1 MLLVTYINLYNK
13 SVMDT
18 LFLVEWSKDHVLTV
32 VAVIITLVLVYHY
45 IIERDK
51 VVKLSKKYRS
61 SIFET
66 QSKIFLNATQYLI
79 DGNKDLAIKEFL
91 NAVDLNRETIE
102 TYFALGGLFRS
113 NGEIEKA
120 ISIHRSLIA
129 RENISESTRLQGL
142 KELAVDFDK
151 GGFIDKAIET
161 YKDVLKINRDQQD
174 VIQALCRIYEDIE
187 DWDQAYNYR
196 IMLSKVG
203 HVNQSETISH
213 ILVQKAKAL
222 FEKGQFKACA
232 EEIEDAFRFAPSV
245 SAKILRL
252 KLFLVQGKMEDA
264 KGVLLELL
272 KEHPMYASFIFVSL
286 EEFNNNLPEKQE
298 YLERLKQLKAYFL
311 DLKDLDLMSS
321 PSVVLSKIR
330 LLKSSSR
337 ITDAFELLDYWMKN
351 HGQSDV
357 LKVEYIK
364 LLIEVNKTDEAL
376 GQTKQLLNNLHSTLT
391 RHYCAQCG
399 YNSDD
404 IFWRCPQ
411 CHNWETIQFRW
422 KV

>member
-1 MLLVTYINLYNK
+1 MNYAFLLELGKN
-13 SVMDT
+13 
-18 LFLVEWSKDHVLTV
+18 HALTV
-32 VAVIITLVLVYHY
+32 VAVVITLVLIYHY
-45 IIERDK
+45 VIERDK
-51 VVKLSKKYRS
+51 AVKLSKKYRN
-61 SIFET
+61 SIFEA
-66 QSKIFLNATQYLI
+66 QSRIFLNASQYLI
-79 DGNKDLAIKEFL
+79 EGNKDLAIKEFL

-129 RENISESTRLQGL
+129 RESISESTRIQAL
-142 KELAVDFDK
+142 KELALDFDK

-161 YKDVLKINRDQQD
+161 YRDVLKINRDQQD
-174 VIQALCRIYEDIE
+174 VIHSLCRIYEDIE

-203 HVNQSETISH
+203 QENQSETISH
-213 ILVQKAKAL
+213 ILVQKAKTL
-222 FEKGQFKACA
+222 FEQGQFKACA
-232 EEIEDAFRFAPSV
+232 EELEDAFRFAPSV

-252 KLFLVQGKMEDA
+252 RLYLVQSKMEDA
-264 KGVLLELL
+264 NGILLELL
-272 KEHPMYASFIFVSL
+272 KEHPMYATFIFVSL
-286 EEFNNNLPEKQE
+286 EHFNPKLAMRDE
-298 YLERLKQLKAYFL
+298 YNTRLQQLKDYFL
-311 DLKDLDLMSS
+311 SMNDMDLMSS

-330 LLKSSSR
+330 LLKDLHK
-337 ITDAFELLDYWMKN
+337 TGDAFELLDAWMKN

-364 LLIEVNKTDEAL
+364 ILIEVGKTEEAL
-376 GQTKQLLNNLHSTLT
+376 AHTKTLLNTLHNSLT
-391 RHYCAQCG
+391 RHYCSQCG
-399 YNSDD
+399 YNSDE

>member
-1 MLLVTYINLYNK
+1 VDYTFLL
-13 SVMDT
+13 
-18 LFLVEWSKDHVLTV
+18 EWGKDNALTV
-32 VAVIITLVLVYHY
+32 VAVVITLVLIYHY
-45 IIERDK
+45 VIERDK
-51 VVKLSKKYRS
+51 GVKLSKKYRN
-61 SIFET
+61 SIFEA
-66 QSKIFLNATQYLI
+66 QSRIFLNATQYLI
-79 DGNKDLAIKEFL
+79 EGNKDLAIKEFL
-91 NAVDLNRETIE
+91 NAVDLNRETID

-129 RENISESTRLQGL
+129 RESISESTRLLAL
-142 KELAVDFDK
+142 KELALDFDK

-174 VIQALCRIYEDIE
+174 VIHSLCRIYEDIE

-203 HVNQSETISH
+203 QENQSETISH
-213 ILVQKAKAL
+213 ILVQKAKSL
-222 FEKGQFKACA
+222 FDKGQFKACA
-232 EEIEDAFRFAPSV
+232 EELEDAFRFAPSV
-245 SAKILRL
+245 SAKILKLRL
-252 KLFLVQGKMEDA
+252 YLVLGNMEDA
-264 KGVLLELL
+264 NGLLLELL
-272 KEHPMYASFIFVSL
+272 KEHPMYATFIFGSL
-286 EEFNNNLPEKQE
+286 DQFNKNLPQKDT
-298 YLERLKQLKAYFL
+298 YKERLHQLKDYFL
-311 DLKDLDLMSS
+311 GLKDIDLMSS

-330 LLKSSSR
+330 LLKDLQK
-337 ITDAFELLDYWMKN
+337 TDDAFNLLDDWMKN
-351 HGQSDV
+351 HGHSDV

-364 LLIEVNKTDEAL
+364 ILIEVGKVEEAL
-376 GQTKQLLNNLHSTLT
+376 LHTKNLLNTLHSSLT
-391 RHYCAQCG
+391 RHYCSQCG

>member
-1 MLLVTYINLYNK
+1 MDYTFLLT
-13 SVMDT
+13 
-18 LFLVEWSKDHVLTV
+18 WGKDHALTV
-32 VAVIITLVLVYHY
+32 VAVVITMVLIYHY
-45 IIERDK
+45 VIERDK
-51 VVKLSKKYRS
+51 GVKLSKKYRN
-61 SIFET
+61 SIFEA
-66 QSKIFLNATQYLI
+66 QSRIFLNATQYLI
-79 DGNKDLAIKEFL
+79 EGNKDLAIKEFL
-91 NAVDLNRETIE
+91 NAVDLNRETID

-129 RENISESTRLQGL
+129 RESISESTRLQAL
-142 KELAVDFDK
+142 KELALDFDK

-174 VIQALCRIYEDIE
+174 VIHALCRIYEDIE

-203 HVNQSETISH
+203 QENQSETISH

-222 FEKGQFKACA
+222 FDKGQFKACA
-232 EEIEDAFRFAPSV
+232 EELEDAFRFAPSV

-252 KLFLVQGKMEDA
+252 RLFLVLGNMENA
-264 KGVLLELL
+264 NGMLLELL
-272 KEHPMYASFIFVSL
+272 KEHPMYATFIFVSL
-286 EEFNNNLPEKQE
+286 DHFNPKLPQKDE
-298 YLERLKQLKAYFL
+298 YKERLNQLKNYFL
-311 DLKDLDLMSS
+311 GLNDIDLMSS

-330 LLKSSSR
+330 LLKDLQKT
-337 ITDAFELLDYWMKN
+337 TDAFNLLDDWMKN
-351 HGQSDV
+351 HGHSDV

-364 LLIEVNKTDEAL
+364 ILIEVGKTDEAL
-376 GQTKQLLNNLHSTLT
+376 QHTKTLLNNLHSSLT
-391 RHYCAQCG
+391 RHYCSQCG
-399 YNSDD
+399 YNSDE

>member
-1 MLLVTYINLYNK
+1 MDYSFLL
-13 SVMDT
+13 D
-18 LFLVEWSKDHVLTV
+18 WGKDHALTI
-32 VAVIITLVLVYHY
+32 VAVVITLVLIYHY
-45 IIERDK
+45 VIERDK
-51 VVKLSKKYRS
+51 AVKLSKKYRN
-61 SIFET
+61 SIFEA
-66 QSKIFLNATQYLI
+66 QSRIFLNATQYLI

-91 NAVDLNRETIE
+91 NAVDLNRETID

-129 RENISESTRLQGL
+129 RESISESTRLLAL
-142 KELAVDFDK
+142 KELALDFDK
-151 GGFIDKAIET
+151 GGFIDKAVET

-174 VIQALCRIYEDIE
+174 VIQALCRIYEDTE

-203 HVNQSETISH
+203 QENQSETISH

-222 FEKGQFKACA
+222 FDKGQFKACA
-232 EEIEDAFRFAPSV
+232 EELEDAFRFAPSV

-252 KLFLVQGKMEDA
+252 RLYLVLGNMENA
-264 KGVLLELL
+264 NSILLELL
-272 KEHPMYASFIFVSL
+272 KEHPMYATFIFVSL
-286 EEFNNNLPEKQE
+286 DQFNPKLPQKDE
-298 YLERLKQLKAYFL
+298 YKERLNQLKTYFL
-311 DLKDLDLMSS
+311 GLKDMDLMSS

-330 LLKSSSR
+330 LLKDLQR
-337 ITDAFELLDYWMKN
+337 TDDAFTLLDAWMKG

-364 LLIEVNKTDEAL
+364 ILIEVGKVDEAL
-376 GQTKQLLNNLHSTLT
+376 QHTKALLNNLHNSLT
-391 RHYCAQCG
+391 RHYCSQCG
-399 YNSDD
+399 YNSDE

>member
-1 MLLVTYINLYNK
+1 VDY
-13 SVMDT
+13 VF
-18 LFLVEWSKDHVLTV
+18 FLNWGKDHALTV
-32 VAVIITLVLVYHY
+32 VAVVITLVLIYHY
-45 IIERDK
+45 VIERDK
-51 VVKLSKKYRS
+51 AVKLSKKYRN
-61 SIFET
+61 SIFEA
-66 QSKIFLNATQYLI
+66 QSRIFLNATQYLI
-79 DGNKDLAIKEFL
+79 EGNKDLAIKEFL
-91 NAVDLNRETIE
+91 NAVDLNRETID

-129 RENISESTRLQGL
+129 RESISESTRLLAL
-142 KELAVDFDK
+142 KELALDFDK

-174 VIQALCRIYEDIE
+174 VIHSLCRIYEDIE

-203 HVNQSETISH
+203 QENQSETISH

-222 FEKGQFKACA
+222 FDKGQFKACA
-232 EEIEDAFRFAPSV
+232 EELEDAFRFAPSV

-252 KLFLVQGKMEDA
+252 RLFLVLGNMENA
-264 KGVLLELL
+264 NGVLLELL
-272 KEHPMYASFIFVSL
+272 KEHPMYATFIFVSL
-286 EEFNNNLPEKQE
+286 DYFNPKLPQKDE
-298 YLERLKQLKAYFL
+298 YKERLGQLKTYFL
-311 DLKDLDLMSS
+311 GINDIDLMSS

-330 LLKSSSR
+330 LLKDLQKT
-337 ITDAFELLDYWMKN
+337 TDAFNLLDDWMKN

-364 LLIEVNKTDEAL
+364 ILIEVGKVDEAL
-376 GQTKQLLNNLHSTLT
+376 QNTKSLLNNLHSSLT
-391 RHYCAQCG
+391 RHYCSQCG
-399 YNSDD
+399 YNSDE